1 MVIVSPLSPLIGV
14 VGPLPNGRNLWHINC
29 LGGGFNFFLLR
40 LGDGVFIF
48 NPNPGEM
55 IQFDEHI
62 FLMGGSTTNYTPEN

>member
-1 MVIVSPLSPLIGV
+1 MAEI
-14 VGPLPNGRNLWHINC
+14 LWHINC
-29 LGGGFNFFLLR
+29 LGGGFKIFLLR

-55 IQFDEHI
+55 IQFDKHI